1 MESKRLVTSAEN
13 ALDSLERL
21 AAELEKGSSNDPMAL
36 KGTLSWGWHAVAL
49 LSYMRM
55 QPHRDRFD
63 AWIWDY
69 LDEGSPELQLE
80 RDAHWQERQRLSL
93 LEILDIFS
101 EVEMPLLKP
110 EFYQGWTDR
119 TVRCQT
125 LRRQI
130 SEIIGGGIGADQR
143 EGLLT
148 LLAAYHRLL
157 RFPAAIEI
165 DVDQVKQEVPE
176 LLDFIETLIDTTES
190 PGTEMNRVLGRCR
203 EAVQHWSGDN

>member
-148 LLAAYHRLL
+148 LLAASHRLL

>member
-1 MESKRLVTSAEN
+1 MQKRHLTTSADS

-21 AAELEKGSSNDPMAL
+21 AAELDKGPIDNALAL
-36 KGTLSWGWHAVAL
+36 KGILVWGWHAVAL

-69 LDEGSPELQLE
+69 LDEGSPELDFE

-130 SEIIGGGIGADQR
+130 GEIIGGGIGGSQR
-143 EGLLT
+143 EGLLVM
-148 LLAAYHRLL
+148 LAAYHRLL
-157 RFPAAIEI
+157 RFPAAVEVEVARI
-165 DVDQVKQEVPE
+165 VDE
-176 LLDFIETLIDTTES
+176 LPQLLEFIQQLIDLS
-190 PGTEMNRVLGRCR
+190 APRGAEMLDAVGRCK
-203 EAVQHWSGDN
+203 AALAAD

>member
-1 MESKRLVTSAEN
+1 MQSDKLVTAADN

-21 AAELEKGSSNDPMAL
+21 AIELEKGEIDNPLAL
-36 KGTLSWGWHAVAL
+36 KGILNWSWHAVAL
-49 LSYMRM
+49 LTYMRM

-69 LDEGSPELQLE
+69 LDEGSPELEFE
-80 RDAHWQERQRLSL
+80 RDAHWHERQRLSL

-130 SEIIGGGIGADQR
+130 SEIIGGGIGSDER
-143 EGLLT
+143 EGLLI

-157 RFPAAIEI
+157 RFPAAVVI
-165 DVDQVKQEVPE
+165 DVDQVKAE
-176 LLDFIETLIDTTES
+176 LPDLFEFLQQLVDVS
-190 PGTEMNRVLGRCR
+190 GPRSVEMVEVLGRCK
-203 EAVQHWSGDN
+203 EASS

>member
-1 MESKRLVTSAEN
+1 MPSNNLITSADN

-21 AAELEKGSSNDPMAL
+21 AAELEQGSSDSPLPL
-36 KGTLSWGWHAVAL
+36 KGILNWGWHAVAL
-49 LSYMRM
+49 LSYLRL

-69 LDEGSPELQLE
+69 LEEGAPELELE
-80 RDAHWQERQRLSL
+80 RDAHWEERQRLSL

-101 EVEMPLLKP
+101 AEEMPLLKP

-130 SEIIGGGIGADQR
+130 REILGGGIAAEQR
-143 EGLLT
+143 QALLS

-157 RFPAAIEI
+157 RFPAAVEI
-165 DVDQVKQEVPE
+165 DVESVRREIPH
-176 LLDFIETLIDTTES
+176 LLDFLELLIEDSGPRGAES
-190 PGTEMNRVLGRCR
+190 LETLGRCR
-203 EAVQHWSGDN
+203 KAIA